1 MSEQRADFIP
11 HGMTLEQCHDAILQS
26 LMQGTSG
33 HYRIGLLY
41 NHIVENR
48 LAVNQGYRTTREYFR
63 RHVRVLSQPALTR
76 YGEVARSFHLPVVEQ
91 YGMARLGALL
101 EYLRLAHIWLWQIDQ
116 KDPGSTPIEVP
127 RRGGLRLTKPFAD
140 CTVEDVREAIQARRA
155 WPGHGPL
162 EPEEEPVQRYLQTL
176 GRHFRDHAQCHP
188 DIDAEVHGRRLH
200 VRIRHLRVWELA
212 KLAEALVPTLKAPK
226 PAVEAPQPVV
236 ETPPASPAGVKVQLA
251 RVFS

>member
-26 LMQGTSG
+26 LMQGTAG

-76 YGEVARSFHLPVVEQ
+76 YGEVARSFHLPVVEK

-127 RRGGLRLTKPFAD
+127 RRGGLKLTKTFAD
-140 CTVEDVREAIQARRA
+140 CTVEEVRRRSRRGGPGRGMGRWSPRKSRCSATCRHSRGTSGITPSAI
-155 WPGHGPL
+155 
-162 EPEEEPVQRYLQTL
+162 
-176 GRHFRDHAQCHP
+176 
-188 DIDAEVHGRRLH
+188 
-200 VRIRHLRVWELA
+200 
-212 KLAEALVPTLKAPK
+212 PTLTARFT
-226 PAVEAPQPVV
+226 ARGF
-236 ETPPASPAGVKVQLA
+236 TCASVTCACGSW
-251 RVFS
+251 RS